1 MRSLLLLFIAL
12 FSIIAQA
19 AYLEEHNQGWHWYD
33 DPIESKS
40 KKKSNLKRTPSEQIA
55 DLQQEVKEKLNLA
68 LLVPTEENV
77 KAYIALQNRLV
88 EQSARFS
95 YQWQKMIWQHPELN
109 SSLRYPT
116 TDSAKQV
123 YYERRQEK
131 TSTTLHQLSSR
142 YGLFFYFTS
151 HCPYCLKMAPTVKQF
166 SMQYG
171 FEVLPITLDG
181 QGVPE
186 FPEPKRDNGSSLNL
200 KVETVPALFLIDK
213 KTKAITPVGFG
224 AMDFHELEKRMVAL
238 VGEDQGE

>member
-1 MRSLLLLFIAL
+1 MKKLFLGLMIL
-12 FSIIAQA
+12 FPLASHA
-19 AYLEEHNQGWHWYD
+19 AYMEEHNQGWHWYD
-33 DPIESKS
+33 DPIWRAP
-40 KKKSNLKRTPSEQIA
+40 KKIIIPRTPSEQIA
-55 DLQQEVKEKLNLA
+55 DLQRKVKESLNLA
-68 LLVPTEENV
+68 LLDPTESNI
-77 KAYIALQNRLV
+77 KDYIILQNRLV
-88 EQSARFS
+88 QQSARFAS
-95 YQWQKMIWQHPELN
+95 QWQKVIWQHPELN

-116 TDSAKQV
+116 SDSAKQV
-123 YYERRQEK
+123 YYERHQEK
-131 TSTTLHQLSSR
+131 TSTVLHQLSSR

-166 SMQYG
+166 STQYG

-224 AMDFHELEKRMVAL
+224 AMDFHELEKRIVML
-238 VGEDQGE
+238 LGEGHD